1 MQESSYI
8 GEAKPAQEDSKG
20 QASYELKMKAYLAMF
35 IKENNIQDILD
46 QATDTQTA
54 YIILALLNVELPEK
68 DK

>member
-1 MQESSYI
+1 
-8 GEAKPAQEDSKG
+8 
-20 QASYELKMKAYLAMF
+20 MKAYLAMF